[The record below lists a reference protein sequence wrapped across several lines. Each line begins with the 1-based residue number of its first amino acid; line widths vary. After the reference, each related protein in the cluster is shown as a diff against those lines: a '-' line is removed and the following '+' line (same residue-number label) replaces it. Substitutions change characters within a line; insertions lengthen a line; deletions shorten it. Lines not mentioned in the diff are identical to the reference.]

1 LFRFLTS
8 GESHGK
14 MLAAIIDGVPAG
26 LSLTAEDI
34 NKDLSRRQK
43 GYGRGGRM
51 AIEQDKASIISG
63 VRFGKTLGSPVT
75 LAIHNRDWQ
84 NWSDCMAAQSGNY
97 DNVQQVTVPRPG
109 HADLAGA
116 IKYGH
121 EDIRNVIERAS
132 ARETAARVAVGAV
145 AKRILQELGISI
157 IGYVISIGQ
166 VTAKRPGNLSFAML
180 QNRSEKSLLR
190 CIDPSVE
197 DAMIAAIEEARNAGD
212 TLGGVFEITAFN
224 VPTGLGSYSE
234 WDRRIDAE
242 LARAVMGIPAVKG
255 VEIGL
260 GFESAGLPG
269 SQVHDEI
276 GYSEGSYT
284 RPTNNAGGIEGGVT
298 NGQPIIIRAAMKPIP
313 TLSRRLESVDIKT
326 KEPKP
331 AHAERSDVCAV
342 PAAAVVGEA
351 MVAITLA
358 AATLEKF
365 GGDSM
370 DELRRSFLAYHHR
383 R

>member
-1 LFRFLTS
+1 
-8 GESHGK
+8 
-14 MLAAIIDGVPAG
+14 MLAAVIDGVPAG
-26 LSLTAEDI
+26 LSLAAEDI
-34 NKDLSRRQK
+34 DKDLARRQK

-51 AIEQDKASIISG
+51 AIEQDKVSILSG

-75 LAIHNRDWQ
+75 LAIQNKDWQ
-84 NWSDCMAAQSGNY
+84 NWSDCMAAQPGDY
-97 DNVQQVTVPRPG
+97 DETQQVTVPRPG

-116 IKYGH
+116 VKYGQ
-121 EDIRNVIERAS
+121 EDIRGVLERAS
-132 ARETAARVAVGAV
+132 ARETAARVAVGSV

-157 IGYVISIGQ
+157 VGYVVSIGQ
-166 VTAKRPGNLSFAML
+166 VTAERPDNLSFTML
-180 QNRSEKSLLR
+180 QDRSEKSLLR

-197 DAMIAAIEEARNAGD
+197 NAMIAAIDEARNLGD
-212 TLGGVFEITAFN
+212 TLGGVFEVMAFG
-224 VPTGLGSYSE
+224 VPVGLGSYAE

-242 LARAVMGIPAVKG
+242 LARAVMSIPAVKG

-276 GYSEGSYT
+276 GYNIEGSYT
-284 RPTNNAGGIEGGVT
+284 RPTNNAGGVEGGVT

-313 TLSRRLESVDIKT
+313 TLTRQLGSVDMKT
-326 KEPKP
+326 KKPKP

-342 PAAAVVGEA
+342 PAAAVVGESMA
-351 MVAITLA
+351 AITLA

-370 DELRRSFLAYHHR
+370 DELRGRF
-383 R
+383 

>member
-1 LFRFLTS
+1 
-8 GESHGK
+8 